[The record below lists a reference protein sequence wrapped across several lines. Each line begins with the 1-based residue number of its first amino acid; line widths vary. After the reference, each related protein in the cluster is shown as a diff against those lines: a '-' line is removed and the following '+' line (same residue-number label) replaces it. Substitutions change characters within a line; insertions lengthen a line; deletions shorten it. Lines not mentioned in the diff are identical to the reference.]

1 MASFNQKTLNTSS
14 RSIGFSGLIKS
25 WICSS
30 SYSSR
35 SWVNL
40 SSGGL
45 DCTFVR
51 DWWIGWRDQILL
63 GIVGK
68 WNCDGLIKLLHNTT
82 PPPPPRVLA
91 RTRLIHRKTVAK
103 MMPKIDQNHFSSE
116 SSRNKNPNNEMV
128 QMEIFAVRWLINM
141 FLITLE
147 SLHIYSLDIE
157 LGRGY
162 SSIEGHCSGTP
173 GAGILD
179 QLGPDWQRQWKIF
192 SGATLST
199 NLLSAQK
206 ELIEYGLPPIW
217 TISIGHLALL

>member
-14 RSIGFSGLIKS
+14 RSKGFSGIIKS
-25 WICSS
+25 WMCSS
-30 SYSSR
+30 SCSSR

-91 RTRLIHRKTVAK
+91 PTRLIHRKTVAR
-103 MMPKIDQNHFSSE
+103 MMPKIDQNHFSSD
-116 SSRNKNPNNEMV
+116 RNKNSNNEMV
-128 QMEIFAVRWLINM
+128 QMGDDWSFFHHQQGRIDFNTVNPSLSTGND
-141 FLITLE
+141 FLIH
-147 SLHIYSLDIE
+147 SL
-157 LGRGY
+157 
-162 SSIEGHCSGTP
+162 
-173 GAGILD
+173 
-179 QLGPDWQRQWKIF
+179 
-192 SGATLST
+192 
-199 NLLSAQK
+199 
-206 ELIEYGLPPIW
+206 
-217 TISIGHLALL
+217 